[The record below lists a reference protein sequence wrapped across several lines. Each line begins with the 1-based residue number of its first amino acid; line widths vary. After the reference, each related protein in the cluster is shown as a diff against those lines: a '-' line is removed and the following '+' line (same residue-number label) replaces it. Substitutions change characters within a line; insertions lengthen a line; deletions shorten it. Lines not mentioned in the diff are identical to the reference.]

1 MFLKDKIPNTEFH
14 TPVMVFEVLNYLVT
28 SDIKEKNDKLPMY
41 IDATVGGGG
50 HAKAILDN
58 IKKGIVI
65 GLDCD
70 SDAVN
75 YAKTRLSKY
84 SNLHLYQ
91 ASYTE
96 LDQIAKE
103 FPDYYLDGV
112 LFDLGVSYYQI
123 STPARGFTY
132 NADGPLDM
140 RFNRSLPS
148 RDALEIIR
156 HSSLPELK
164 KIFFEFGE
172 ERYANKIA
180 QHIFNQRQKMNTTL
194 DLVRAICEKTPAH
207 HQTKTLAR
215 IFQALRIAVNHEMD
229 NIKTGLERSIQLLVK
244 GARIVVI
251 SYHSLEDRITKQTFR
266 HYAQENILKVLTKK
280 PIRPNLAEMSA
291 NPSARSALLRAAEKI

>member
-1 MFLKDKIPNTEFH
+1 MLSKDKMSNTEFH
-14 TPVMVFEVLNYLVT
+14 IPVMVTEVLNYLTT
-28 SDIKEKNDKLPMY
+28 SDIIEKNNKLPMY
-41 IDATVGGGG
+41 VDATVGGGG
-50 HAKAILDN
+50 HAKAILDK

-70 SDAVN
+70 SDAID

-91 ASYTE
+91 TSYTE
-96 LDQIAKE
+96 LDKVIDE
-103 FPDYYLDGV
+103 FHYYFAGV

-140 RFNRSLPS
+140 RFNQSISAKR
-148 RDALEIIR
+148 ALEIIR

-164 KIFFEFGE
+164 KIFFEYGE
-172 ERYANKIA
+172 ERDANKIA
-180 QHIFNQRQKMNTTL
+180 QHIFNHRQKINTTL

-207 HQTKTLAR
+207 QQTKTLAK
-215 IFQALRIAVNHEMD
+215 IFQAIRIVVNHELE
-229 NIKTGLERSIQLLVK
+229 NIKIGFEKAARLLIR

-251 SYHSLEDRITKQTFR
+251 SYHSLEDRIAKQIFR
-266 HYAQENILKVLTKK
+266 HFAQENILNILTKK
-280 PIRPNLAEMSA
+280 PLRPTSMEVSS

>member
-1 MFLKDKIPNTEFH
+1 MIREQIKPNIEFH
-14 TPVMVFEVLNYLVT
+14 TPVMINEVLNYLVKT
-28 SDIKEKNDKLPMY
+28 NSAKILDQEPMY

-50 HAKAILDN
+50 HTKAILDN

-70 SDAVN
+70 SDAIN

-91 ASYTE
+91 TSYAE
-96 LDQIAKE
+96 LDKIANE

-140 RFNRSLPS
+140 RFNQSMPAS
-148 RDALEIIR
+148 RALEIIH

-164 KIFFEFGE
+164 KIFFEYGE

-180 QHIFNQRQKMNTTL
+180 QHIFNHRQQINTTL
-194 DLVRAICEKTPAH
+194 DLVRVICDKTPTH
-207 HQTKTLAR
+207 QQTKTLAR
-215 IFQALRIAVNHEMD
+215 IFQALRIAVNHELE
-229 NIKTGLERSIQLLVK
+229 NIKTGLERSIKLLAH
-244 GARIVVI
+244 GARLIVI
-251 SYHSLEDRITKQTFR
+251 SYHSLEDRITKQIFC

-280 PIRPNLAEMSA
+280 PIRPTLAEMSA
-291 NPSARSALLRAAEKI
+291 NPSARSSLLRAAEKI

>member
-1 MFLKDKIPNTEFH
+1 MFKQDNTKKIEFH
-14 TPVMVFEVLNYLVT
+14 LPVMVKETVSYLIA
-28 SDIKEKNDKLPMY
+28 SNNSKNDTKLPMY
-41 IDATVGGGG
+41 IDATIGGGG

-70 SDAVN
+70 SDAID

-91 ASYTE
+91 TNYTE
-96 LDQIAKE
+96 LDKVAKE

-140 RFNRSLPS
+140 RFNQSMPRS
-148 RDALEIIR
+148 RALEIIR
-156 HSSLPELK
+156 HSSLPDLK
-164 KIFFEFGE
+164 KIFFEYGE

-180 QHIFNQRQKMNTTL
+180 QHIFNHRSEINTTL
-194 DLVRAICEKTPAH
+194 DLVRIICEKTPSH
-207 HQTKTLAR
+207 QQTKTLAR
-215 IFQALRIAVNHEMD
+215 IFQALRIAVNHELE
-229 NIKTGLERSIQLLVK
+229 NIKIGLEKAIQLLSH
-244 GARIVVI
+244 GARLVVI
-251 SYHSLEDRITKQTFR
+251 SYHSLEDRITKQTFH

-280 PIRPNLAEMSA
+280 PLRPTLEEMSA
-291 NPSARSALLRAAEKI
+291 NPSARSALFRAAEKI

>member
-1 MFLKDKIPNTEFH
+1 MIREQTKPNIEFH
-14 TPVMVFEVLNYLVT
+14 TPVMVHEVLNYLVIT
-28 SDIKEKNDKLPMY
+28 NSVKKLDQEPMY
-41 IDATVGGGG
+41 IDATLGGGG
-50 HAKAILDN
+50 HSKAILDI

-70 SDAVN
+70 SDAID

-91 ASYTE
+91 MNYTE
-96 LDQIAKE
+96 LDKVAKE

-140 RFNRSLPS
+140 RFNQSMPQAR
-148 RDALEIIR
+148 ALEIVR

-164 KIFFEFGE
+164 KIFFEYGE

-180 QHIFNQRQKMNTTL
+180 QHIFNHRQQINTTL
-194 DLVRAICEKTPAH
+194 DLVRIICEKTPSH
-207 HQTKTLAR
+207 QQTKTLSR
-215 IFQALRIAVNHEMD
+215 IFQALRIAVNHELE
-229 NIKTGLERSIQLLVK
+229 NIKIGLERSIQLLVK

-266 HYAQENILKVLTKK
+266 HYAQENIIKVLTKK
-280 PIRPNLAEMSA
+280 PLRPTLAEITI

>member
-1 MFLKDKIPNTEFH
+1 MLLQNKMPNTEFH
-14 TPVMVFEVLNYLVT
+14 TPVMVTEVLNYLIT
-28 SDIKEKNDKLPMY
+28 SDIIEKNDKLPMY

-50 HAKAILDN
+50 HTKAILDN

-70 SDAVN
+70 SDAID

-91 ASYTE
+91 TSYTE
-96 LDQIAKE
+96 LDKVANE
-103 FPDYYLDGV
+103 FPDYYLNGV

-140 RFNRSLPS
+140 RFNQSMPAR
-148 RDALEIIR
+148 RALEIIH

-172 ERYANKIA
+172 ERYTNKIA
-180 QHIFNQRQKMNTTL
+180 QHIFNHRQQINTTL
-194 DLVRAICEKTPAH
+194 DLVRIICEKTPSH
-207 HQTKTLAR
+207 QQTKTLSR
-215 IFQALRIAVNHEMD
+215 IFQALRIAVNHELE
-229 NIKTGLERSIQLLVK
+229 NIKTGLERSIQLLAH
-244 GARIVVI
+244 GARLVVI

-266 HYAQENILKVLTKK
+266 HYAHENIIKVLTKK
-280 PIRPNLAEMSA
+280 PLRPTLAEITI
-291 NPSARSALLRAAEKI
+291 NPSARSTLLRAAEKI

>member
-1 MFLKDKIPNTEFH
+1 MIREQIKPNIEFH
-14 TPVMVFEVLNYLVT
+14 TPVMINEVLNYLVKT
-28 SDIKEKNDKLPMY
+28 NSAKILDQEPMY

-50 HAKAILDN
+50 HTKAILDN

-70 SDAVN
+70 SDAIN

-91 ASYTE
+91 TSYAE
-96 LDQIAKE
+96 LDKIANE

-140 RFNRSLPS
+140 RFNQSMPAS
-148 RDALEIIR
+148 RALEIIH

-164 KIFFEFGE
+164 KIFFEYGE

-180 QHIFNQRQKMNTTL
+180 QHIFNHRQQINTTL
-194 DLVRAICEKTPAH
+194 DLVRVICDKTPTH
-207 HQTKTLAR
+207 QQTKTLAR
-215 IFQALRIAVNHEMD
+215 IFQALRIAVNHELE
-229 NIKTGLERSIQLLVK
+229 NIKTGLERSIKLLAH
-244 GARIVVI
+244 GARLIVI
-251 SYHSLEDRITKQTFR
+251 SYHSLEDRITKQIFR

-280 PIRPNLAEMSA
+280 PIRPTLAEMSA
-291 NPSARSALLRAAEKI
+291 NPSARSSLLRAAEKI